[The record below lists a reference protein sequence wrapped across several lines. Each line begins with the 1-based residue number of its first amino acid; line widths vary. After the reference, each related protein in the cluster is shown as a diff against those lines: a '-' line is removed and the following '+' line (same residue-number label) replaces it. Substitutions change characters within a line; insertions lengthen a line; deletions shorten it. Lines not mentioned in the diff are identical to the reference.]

1 MIFYQKHGHLVGVV
15 IIPELWPRLLL
26 VSKQRGSFYKAV
38 LKTNLT
44 LIWDE

>member
-1 MIFYQKHGHLVGVV
+1 MFCQKHGHLAAVL
-15 IIPELWPRLLL
+15 IIPKLWPGLLL

-38 LKTNLT
+38 RKTNLT